1 MDSDGPV
8 NSAKKNVRVERGD
21 PTVNWSVTAIKT
33 RSVIES
39 TGGVSAKMAT
49 MESHAN
55 QFARKDSMERA
66 VRNDVTVRIP
76 LNAIM

>member
-1 MDSDGPV
+1 
-8 NSAKKNVRVERGD
+8 
-21 PTVNWSVTAIKT
+21 VNWSVTAIKT

-39 TGGVSAKMAT
+39 TDGASAKMAIT
-49 MESHAN
+49 ESHAN

-66 VRNDVTVRIP
+66 VRNDVTVRIL